1 MLYKVGELAE
11 LFGISPQTI
20 HHYEKL
26 GLIKPKRDDVNGYR
40 YFDEYDF
47 QKLGTI
53 KKLRNAGF
61 PLKDST
67 SVYHRQNEQ
76 EVYFQYKQRR
86 KEVMEEIERQLQL
99 VAQLDFY
106 IDKLDDLNSDK
117 DSFKVCEMGSFYRYN
132 VTNKKEKIILTKKM
146 IEESTEWYQNLF
158 FTTTS
163 IMFNLKAEEFES
175 YSVGIIAE
183 KKVFNKL
190 ITIKSDD
197 VNKIEGGLFAV
208 KLFKYFNNIDIDNMK
223 RECSKFLNETNYE
236 LRANPFTRLIST
248 CKDKDDNKVNV
259 VEFILP
265 IK

>member
-26 GLIKPKRDDVNGYR
+26 GLIEPKRDGINRYR

-61 PLKDST
+61 PLKDSA

-76 EVYFQYKQRR
+76 DVYWQYKQRR
-86 KEVMEEIERQLQL
+86 REVMEEIEHQLKL
-99 VAQLDFY
+99 VEQLDFY
-106 IDKLDDLNSDK
+106 IDKLDELNNGE
-117 DSFKVCEMGSFYRYN
+117 DSFKVCEMDSFYRYN
-132 VTNKKEKIILTKKM
+132 VTKEKDGIILTKKM
-146 IEESTEWYQNLF
+146 IEECTEWYQNLF

-163 IMFNLKAEEFES
+163 IMFNFKDGVFGN
-175 YSVGIIAE
+175 YSVGVIAE
-183 KKVFNKL
+183 KKIFNRF
-190 ITIKSDD
+190 ITAKSDD
-197 VNKIEGGLFAV
+197 ISEIERGLFAV
-208 KLFKYFNNIDIDNMK
+208 KLFKYFNNIDIDNMQS
-223 RECSKFLNETNYE
+223 ECWKFLRTTNYE

-248 CKDKDDNKVNV
+248 CKDENDNKVNV
-259 VEFILP
+259 VELILP